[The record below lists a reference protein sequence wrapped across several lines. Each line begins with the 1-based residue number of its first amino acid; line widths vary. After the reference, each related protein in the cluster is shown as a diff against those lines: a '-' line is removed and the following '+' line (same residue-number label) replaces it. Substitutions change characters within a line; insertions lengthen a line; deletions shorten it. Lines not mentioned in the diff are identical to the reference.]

1 MVSGWWLLVALWVGA
16 CIGFLVAT
24 ALTVSKSQSPDELD
38 IQPPG
43 PLAHR
48 RH

>member
-24 ALTVSKSQSPDELD
+24 VLTVAKNESRDELD
-38 IQPPG
+38 IQPG
-43 PLAHR
+43 SPLAHR